1 MNDQTNRPGYEL
13 AALGELMLLTPDKL
27 PPALAEELT
36 VLQDMLEIA
45 VAAEREEDTPVPPAY
60 GKTASP
66 TAVAESAKDDTPLT
80 LRQDIARTY
89 PTSIAA
95 LSQRKKDVY
104 ITVPR
109 VVPEVQA
116 RVVQE
121 VQSRVVKEGGSD
133 A

>member
-1 MNDQTNRPGYEL
+1 MNDQTNRPGYAL
-13 AALGELMLLTPDKL
+13 AALGEIMLLTPDKL
-27 PPALAEELT
+27 PRALAEELT

-45 VAAEREEDTPVPPAY
+45 VAQEGEADTPVPPAY
-60 GKTASP
+60 GRTASP
-66 TAVAESAKDDTPLT
+66 TAVVESTQEDTPLT
-80 LRQDIARTY
+80 LREDIAQTY
-89 PTSIAA
+89 PTSMAA

-109 VVPEVQA
+109 VVQEVQS

-121 VQSRVVKEGGSD
+121 VQSRVVKGGDGD

>member
-1 MNDQTNRPGYEL
+1 MNDQKNQPYEL
-13 AALGELMLLTPDKL
+13 AALGEVLLLTPDKL

-36 VLQDMLEIA
+36 VLQDMLEVA
-45 VAAEREEDTPVPPAY
+45 VADEVGEEAPVPPAY

-66 TAVAESAKDDTPLT
+66 TEAEGASKADTPLT
-80 LRQDIARTY
+80 LRQDAAVSY

-95 LSQRKKDVY
+95 LSQRKKDAY

-109 VVPEVQA
+109 VV
-116 RVVQE
+116 
-121 VQSRVVKEGGSD
+121 KGGDGD